1 MDDGGH
7 RPFSRLRRAIERI
20 SQNAGAGVEEAGARR
35 PDLAARLIHHAGL
48 QDDLGSDSGNFGDTR
63 QPGASRRRIH
73 HTTLLD

>member
-35 PDLAARLIHHAGL
+35 PDLAAR
-48 QDDLGSDSGNFGDTR
+48 
-63 QPGASRRRIH
+63 
-73 HTTLLD
+73 

>member
-1 MDDGGH
+1 MTAGIVRSAGCAA
-7 RPFSRLRRAIERI
+7 PSSAF

-35 PDLAARLIHHAGL
+35 PDLAARLIHHAGP